1 MSYGSESVETIA
13 GQDAMFRFMQVAVV
27 IAIAA
32 LPARTLQ
39 AAPVASAAA
48 GDARVVVYPSSGRD
62 NDSRGNYYVS
72 LLKLALARSDA
83 TFDVQP
89 SKQATVT
96 LRALAAMA
104 EGHGIDVI
112 WAPNVTTIGPE
123 FLPVRIPVDHG
134 ILGWR
139 IFLIDKRDSDTFAS
153 VRSLDQLKAWPAG
166 QVAEWAD
173 TTIMRANGIPVVEAT
188 LYESL
193 FPMLA
198 AHRFRYLPRGI
209 GEIEGEARNYAS
221 LGLAV
226 ESHLAF
232 HYPYCTYFYVSRS
245 NGELAHQIEIGLRRM
260 QKDGSLEALFQKFNG
275 PAIQRAELGRRT
287 VFELTNPLIGP
298 DGASAK
304 DRCVDS
310 GNAIFHA
317 N

>member
-1 MSYGSESVETIA
+1 
-13 GQDAMFRFMQVAVV
+13 MFRFMQVAFAV
-27 IAIAA
+27 AIAA
-32 LPARTLQ
+32 LPVCTTR
-39 AAPVASAAA
+39 AAPLAPDVAD
-48 GDARVVVYPSSGRD
+48 GARVVVYPSSGQA

-83 TFDVQP
+83 TFEVQP

-112 WAPNVTTIGPE
+112 WAPNVTSIGPE
-123 FLPVRIPVDHG
+123 FLPIRIPVDHG

-139 IFLIDKRDSDTFAS
+139 IFLIDARDSETFAA
-153 VRSLDQLKAWPAG
+153 VRSLDQLKAYPAG

-173 TTIMRANGIPVVEAT
+173 TAIMRANGIPVVEAT
-188 LYESL
+188 LYKSL

-209 GEIEGEARNYAS
+209 GEIEAEARNYAS
-221 LGLAV
+221 LGLGI

-245 NGELAHQIEIGLRRM
+245 NGELARQIEIGLRRM

-287 VFELTNPLIGP
+287 VFELANPLIGP

-310 GNAIFHA
+310 SNAIFHGD
-317 N
+317 